1 MENESAMAASA
12 MAASGRSPVGRRQEG
27 VVNRDRGT
35 GGPNRTTMSRAS
47 SARKLR
53 VDTTAP
59 YSRPSEVATRYTNT
73 NAENLPVSPK
83 SVFTQIQR
91 AGVEGSTP
99 KASVDHLRLT
109 YPAITTKDKYIQEE
123 IQGNTYN
130 VDGKTINI
138 EQVDN
143 SLPEQLPDEVKTK
156 LLDGVITWDD
166 ELQEIYG
173 DDVHINLLMELLEK
187 QYKEWKQTD
196 LAQKQFGDESYSK
209 FNKLFRAIVAN
220 FRAYFNLPFTK
231 LLENMVNLFIQYN
244 KEYGIDLYDIIK
256 KAKGGDVH
264 SITILENFVVNLLFN
279 STNGVEAR
287 RERWKEK
294 NGIKGEEGL
303 WEKKSQYYK
312 YLAVNFLKIIDLMF
326 SFIHLHTE
334 SNEYEKLKK
343 NLVYFMCLMLLDYL
357 TPVSDLEHG
366 RNTFDPNGNV
376 INRLVKL
383 EKTPQ
388 LIDEKKLKLLK
399 QEKADQIETFI
410 NQTVNYWF
418 SISELAIIQYDTPWP
433 EGTDSKILSSF
444 KEKFEAVNLKLID
457 NLLEY
462 FPGLLDS
469 GEMLAILECVYNFIY
484 VNSNSNGNITN
495 RLIRYMIIFALLIF
509 TCVRNKGTAYNK
521 LNTIQI
527 IREFNENF
535 VANHSGAAT
544 ASGSG
549 APATGGKLSK
559 KRNSI
564 KDLEQE
570 VKKLNKK
577 GLSLFKKKELFKEK
591 IKKIDTKLKELDKK
605 RKELG
610 KQYKKNKTKTLKNQI
625 DKIIKSIEK
634 EKINK
639 VNKKKELKK
648 ISDEYKAKNKELKNK
663 DNALKKK
670 LKKKGGKCSCLNKV

>member
-12 MAASGRSPVGRRQEG
+12 MAASGISPVGRRREE
-27 VVNRDRGT
+27 VVNRDRGA
-35 GGPNRTTMSRAS
+35 GRNVS
-47 SARKLR
+47 RKLR

-59 YSRPSEVATRYTNT
+59 YSRPRGT

-99 KASVDHLRLT
+99 KASVDHQLST
-109 YPAITTKDKYIQEE
+109 FPAITTKDKYIQEE

-130 VDGKTINI
+130 VDGKTINT

-143 SLPEQLPDEVKTK
+143 SLPEQLPDEVKTR

-173 DDVHINLLMELLEK
+173 DDVHINLLMELLER
-187 QYKEWKQTD
+187 QYQEWKQTD
-196 LAQKQFGDESYSK
+196 LAQKQVGDESYRK

-244 KEYGIDLYDIIK
+244 KEYGIDLYDIIQ
-256 KAKGGDVH
+256 KAKEGDVH

-279 STNGVEAR
+279 STKGVEAR
-287 RERWKEK
+287 RERWQEKK
-294 NGIKGEEGL
+294 NGKKSVEGL
-303 WEKKSQYYK
+303 WEEKLQEYK
-312 YLAVNFLKIIDLMF
+312 YLAINFLKIIDLMF

-357 TPVSDLEHG
+357 TPVSDLDHG

-376 INRLVKL
+376 INRLVKQ
-383 EKTPQ
+383 EKTLQ
-388 LIDEKKLKLLK
+388 LRGEKELKLLK

-410 NQTVNYWF
+410 NQTVNDWF

-433 EGTDSKILSSF
+433 KGTDSKILSSF
-444 KEKFEAVNLKLID
+444 KEKFEAVNLILID
-457 NLLEY
+457 NLLKY
-462 FPGLLDS
+462 FPGLLNS

-549 APATGGKLSK
+549 AAATGGKLSK

>member
-12 MAASGRSPVGRRQEG
+12 MAASGISPVGRRREE
-27 VVNRDRGT
+27 VVNRDSGAGR
-35 GGPNRTTMSRAS
+35 NVS
-47 SARKLR
+47 RKLR

-59 YSRPSEVATRYTNT
+59 YSRPRGT

-99 KASVDHLRLT
+99 KASVDHQLST
-109 YPAITTKDKYIQEE
+109 FPAITTKDKYIQEE
-123 IQGNTYN
+123 IQEIITDN

-143 SLPEQLPDEVKTK
+143 SLPEQLPDEVKTR

-173 DDVHINLLMELLEK
+173 DDVHINLLMELLER
-187 QYKEWKQTD
+187 QYQEWKQTD
-196 LAQKQFGDESYSK
+196 LAQKQVGDESYRK

-244 KEYGIDLYDIIK
+244 KEYGIDLYDIIQ
-256 KAKGGDVH
+256 KAKEGDVH

-279 STNGVEAR
+279 STKGVEAR
-287 RERWKEK
+287 RERWQEKK
-294 NGIKGEEGL
+294 NGKKSVEGL
-303 WEKKSQYYK
+303 WEEKLQEYK
-312 YLAVNFLKIIDLMF
+312 YLAINFLKIIDLMF

-357 TPVSDLEHG
+357 TPVSDLDHG

-376 INRLVKL
+376 INRLVKQ
-383 EKTPQ
+383 EKTLQ
-388 LIDEKKLKLLK
+388 LRGEKELKLLK

-410 NQTVNYWF
+410 NQTVNDWF

-433 EGTDSKILSSF
+433 KGTDSKILSSF
-444 KEKFEAVNLKLID
+444 KEKFEAVNLILID
-457 NLLEY
+457 NLLKY
-462 FPGLLDS
+462 FPGLLNS

-549 APATGGKLSK
+549 AAATGGKLSK